1 MKGSAAEG
9 SRGSR
14 FRTMGSGKA
23 GASGG
28 TPSCWGKVP
37 RAATITTL
45 ATARRSVRSSA
56 GIRSALRK

>member
-14 FRTMGSGKA
+14 FLAMGSGKS
-23 GASGG
+23 GASSG
-28 TPSCWGKVP
+28 TPNCWGKAP